1 MATTNKLM
9 TLGSTGTGNLSV
21 GTTSASVSISSLK
34 SNSEDTIRFVS
45 DIDCYARITN
55 AASTAVT
62 TDAKILAG
70 AVESFGIEED
80 GIILSAVT
88 ATGAGTLNYMV
99 KKGV

>member
-21 GTTSASVSISSLK
+21 STTSASVSIAANK
-34 SNSEDTIRFVS
+34 SNSEDTIRLVS
-45 DIDCYARITN
+45 DVDCYVRITN

-88 ATGAGTLNYMV
+88 LAGAGTLNYMV
-99 KKGV
+99 KKGM

>member
-21 GTTSASVSISSLK
+21 STTSASVSIAASK
-34 SNSEDTIRFVS
+34 SNSEDTIRLVS
-45 DIDCYARITN
+45 DVDCYVRITN

-99 KKGV
+99 KKGA

>member
-9 TLGSTGTGNLSV
+9 TIGSTGTGNLSV
-21 GTTSASVSISSLK
+21 STTSNSVSIAASK

-45 DIDCYARITN
+45 DVDCHVRITN

-62 TDAKILAG
+62 TDALILG
-70 AVESFGIEED
+70 GVIESFGIEED

-88 ATGAGTLNYMV
+88 ASGAGTLNYMI